1 MAWVS
6 MRLILALL
14 AALAGVVIFL
24 FTDSFTES
32 YYKETRRVGKEL
44 MSLEN
49 TLNEIRADLLK
60 NGILLYFNYDILNEE
75 LKRACETI
83 ERLYSDSSLKKG
95 SYLQAYWKLLDFRK
109 DFDKFVS
116 KVERFVRLNGSIKN
130 SALYI
135 QTLHLRAFELF
146 DSSKEE
152 EKKVLLL
159 LSRISVT
166 VSIAKNAQDPDF
178 LHDMSGY
185 AEELQRYA
193 KRYKNEKR
201 ALLRTISRHVRLF
214 VELFPE
220 YIEIFQDLTDDKL
233 KQKSSEILKSYQDG
247 SRRELSTIE
256 YTVQI
261 MLLLYLLSLS
271 IVIYFIFRVEKE
283 NRRLDKLHT
292 VLMKSLMTDS
302 LTGLENRVAFAQEK
316 DGLKS
321 PVLILVNIDRFQ
333 HINDFYGTDMG
344 DKVLVRFAGVLSR
357 FIARSSESMSL
368 YRLGGDDFGILYDAS
383 STSSSI
389 DEIVQRTYLFVE
401 NEEIKIDD
409 ITFDI
414 SISIGASDDRERL
427 FETADIALKHVKRSE
442 RERTA
447 IYNESLDN
455 RSEIERNLAT
465 IRELKKAL
473 LEKRKDTVT
482 PYFQPL
488 MDMHKGEIT
497 HFEALARIVLNSKVM
512 KPENFLEATK
522 MAKLSGMVTY
532 EMLKRT
538 LEVAHGCSYTF
549 SVNISAGD
557 MYNQKDRNLILGLLE
572 DAGESA
578 SKITLEIL
586 ESEEIYDYAIVK
598 DFIKEVRKFGC
609 KVAIDDFGSGYSN
622 FENILALDID
632 IIKIDGTL
640 IHRIDHDTHAQLI
653 VRTIVTFAKE
663 AGFKTVAEYVHSESV
678 LQMVRAIGIDY
689 AQGYHIGKPL
699 GEISG
704 IATKSGG
711 KPVL

>member
-455 RSEIERNLAT
+455 RGEIERNLAT

-699 GEISG
+699 GEIECIKENLRIG
-704 IATKSGG
+704 R
-711 KPVL
+711 L

>member
-699 GEISG
+699 GEIECIKENLRIG
-704 IATKSGG
+704 R
-711 KPVL
+711 L

>member
-473 LEKRKDTVT
+473 LEKRKDTVI

-699 GEISG
+699 GEIECIKENLRIG
-704 IATKSGG
+704 R
-711 KPVL
+711 L